1 MSGHS
6 LPVALSRRAQR
17 DIRLILARTREEW
30 GEEQEARYAE
40 ALRRALLTLS
50 DFPESGR
57 AREELGPGYRS
68 LVVERHIIFYQILPS
83 HVFVVRI
90 LSGRMNARRALGG

>member
-1 MSGHS
+1 MSGHE
-6 LPVALSRRAQR
+6 LLVVLSRRAQR

-40 ALRRALLTLS
+40 ALRRALLMLS

-57 AREELGPGYRS
+57 AREELGPGYRA
-68 LVVERHIIFYQILPS
+68 LVVERHILFYQVLPNR
-83 HVFVVRI
+83 VFVVRI